1 MGTLKTGD
9 KRAAPGC
16 GIVQGGCRS
25 LRLRGCGGTQGVMAR
40 RGAMAHG
47 RTARCCCAAVTAP
60 CAAPQSPEVLLQQEQ
75 EPNACSRA
83 MGAPLGVP
91 APSNPQHE
99 PLREASPS
107 VKHPELSRAFIL
119 EHRTALT
126 PPQADLGTGQQ
137 CQQEQSPHGLIPES

>member
-1 MGTLKTGD
+1 MTKGQLLAVALSGE
-9 KRAAPGC
+9 AAGHWD
-16 GIVQGGCRS
+16 CR
-25 LRLRGCGGTQGVMAR
+25 GVMAH

-47 RTARCCCAAVTAP
+47 GAIVHGGTMAHTRTARCCCAAVTAP

-83 MGAPLGVP
+83 MDVRLGVP

-107 VKHPELSRAFIL
+107 VKHPELGRAFIL
-119 EHRTALT
+119 KHKTSLT
-126 PPQADLGTGQQ
+126 PPQADLGTGA
-137 CQQEQSPHGLIPES
+137 SRSRAPTG

>member
-1 MGTLKTGD
+1 MTKGQLLAVALSGE
-9 KRAAPGC
+9 AAGHWD
-16 GIVQGGCRS
+16 
-25 LRLRGCGGTQGVMAR
+25 CGGVVAHGGAMAHGGVMAHGGAVAH
-40 RGAMAHG
+40 RGAMAHT

-75 EPNACSRA
+75 EPNACSIA
-83 MGAPLGVP
+83 MDAHLGVP

-126 PPQADLGTGQQ
+126 PPQADLGTGA
-137 CQQEQSPHGLIPES
+137 SRSRAPTG